1 MRRNN
6 LISTGIS
13 RKNGFDSYG
22 SSVIVDNYANDN
34 ICSEEDMFT
43 DKIYPIIS
51 NGVTTI
57 YGKYLIPKGNVT
69 VSCTWTD
76 DEVQLYTNK
85 LNNLLYFPDSSVNI
99 IS

>member
-34 ICSEEDMFT
+34 IFSEEDMFT
-43 DKIYPIIS
+43 DKIDPIIS
-51 NGVTTI
+51 NGVSTI
-57 YGKYLIPKGNVT
+57 GRDDIIPKFICT
-69 VSCTWTD
+69 V
-76 DEVQLYTNK
+76 
-85 LNNLLYFPDSSVNI
+85 I
-99 IS
+99 